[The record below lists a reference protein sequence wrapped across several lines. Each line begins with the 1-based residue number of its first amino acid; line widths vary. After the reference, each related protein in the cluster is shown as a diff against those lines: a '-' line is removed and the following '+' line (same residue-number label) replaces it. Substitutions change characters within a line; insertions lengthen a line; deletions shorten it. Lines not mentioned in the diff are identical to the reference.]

1 MNNAVEN
8 VAVAQQPEGQAA
20 YSFGQRL
27 QTARR
32 ALNLTRQDVAREL
45 RLGVD
50 IITALE
56 EEDFDVLGAPIFIT
70 GYLKNYTRLLK
81 IPVEPILAAYGQVRV
96 ESPRL
101 IADTMPPQAGRYS
114 TFLVRLASLLIV
126 LTLLAGLVSWYQG
139 SDYTLFSTTEKNVE
153 AQIEPAQVT
162 PLPEIK
168 PELDEVPAVVEA
180 EPESV
185 DAPTAVELPA
195 EPIVV
200 EKVIEAVP
208 PQVETTAVVEVEA
221 PADSTQAVDKGDELT
236 LIFNADSWTEVTDSS
251 GQRLVYD
258 LWRAGKQETV
268 YGKSPFTIFIGNA
281 SGVEIKY
288 NGELYDFSQH
298 ANKNLARFALGGAS
312 GANQR

>member
-1 MNNAVEN
+1 MSNAVEN
-8 VAVAQQPEGQAA
+8 VAVAKQPEGQAA

-32 ALNLTRQDVAREL
+32 ALNLTRLDVAREL

-56 EEDFDVLGAPIFIT
+56 EEDFEVLGAPIFIT

-81 IPVEPILAAYGQVRV
+81 IPVEPILAAYSQVQV

-101 IADTMPPQAGRYS
+101 IADTIPPQSGRYS
-114 TFLVRLASLLIV
+114 VFLVRLASLLIV

-139 SDYTLFSTTEKNVE
+139 SDYTFFATTEENVE
-153 AQIEPAQVT
+153 AQIEPEKLT

-180 EPESV
+180 EPETV
-185 DAPTAVELPA
+185 DAPPVAELPA
-195 EPIVV
+195 GPVV
-200 EKVIEAVP
+200 IEKVTERLP
-208 PQVETTAVVEVEA
+208 PQVETEKVAEVEV
-221 PADSTQAVDKGDELT
+221 PAEVVQASDKGDELT

-258 LWRAGKQETV
+258 LWRAGKQEIV
-268 YGKSPFTIFIGNA
+268 YGKPPFTIFIGNA

-288 NGELYDFSQH
+288 NGELYDFSKH
-298 ANKNLARFALGGAS
+298 ANKNLERFALSGAS
-312 GANQR
+312 GANPR